1 MRPIAFFLLLL
12 ALQNLVLSQ
21 TAPAKPVFDK
31 SQLGPTSVTKHT
43 VNIAGTQVTY
53 TATAG
58 YLPMAN
64 ESGDERAYIFYIA
77 YTRDGLK
84 ETASRPITF
93 AFNGG
98 PGAASVWLHLGMLGP
113 QRVIVSDV
121 GITTPPP
128 YRLTENQESWLDLT
142 DLVFI
147 DPVSTGF
154 SRAISDDV
162 AQKEFYGYTPDIR
175 SFGEFIRQYVTIN
188 GRWASPKFLLGESYG
203 TARACGLS
211 NYLSATYGMYLNGVV
226 LVSSITNFQTAYFNE
241 GNDLPYLMFLPSYA
255 ASAYYHKRLSPDILR
270 RPLTEFLDDV
280 ENFAFNEYSIALMKG
295 DAISEDDRRKVIG
308 KLSMYTGL
316 SATYIE
322 RSNLRIWIQG
332 FRKELLRADYE
343 VVGRFDS
350 RVKLIDLD
358 ANNHISGI
366 DPSYT
371 AAQGAFSGC
380 INEYLSNT
388 LKYKCNLNYEILTTK
403 VLPWSYN
410 EGQNRYLNA
419 AEDLRKAMLQNPHMK
434 VWIAN
439 GYYDLAT
446 PYFATEYTVNHM
458 GLDRRQRTNVS
469 LTYYEAGHMIYL
481 HPESRAKMKE
491 DARTFYVNATS
502 NIPQDMQP
510 VTYGSPIPSGDVPAT
525 QKSTTG
531 H

>member
-1 MRPIAFFLLLL
+1 MRPIALLFLCCMCL
-12 ALQNLVLSQ
+12 
-21 TAPAKPVFDK
+21 APAWAQPDPKKPLFDK

-43 VNIAGTQVTY
+43 VTIAGVPITY

-58 YLPMAN
+58 YLTMTN
-64 ESGDERAYIFYIA
+64 ESGEEKAYIFYIA

-84 ETASRPITF
+84 DQASRPLTF

-121 GITTPPP
+121 GVTTPPP

-147 DPVSTGF
+147 DPVSTGY
-154 SRAISDDV
+154 SRAISDEV
-162 AQKEFYGYTPDIR
+162 ASKEYYGYTPDIR
-175 SFGEFIRQYVTIN
+175 SFGEFIRQYISIN
-188 GRWASPKFLLGESYG
+188 GRWASPKFLIGESYG

-211 NYLSATYGMYLNGVV
+211 NYLASAYGMYLNGVV

-241 GNDLPYLMFLPSYA
+241 GNDLPYIMFLPSYA
-255 ASAYYHKRLSPDILR
+255 ASAYYHKRLAPDILR
-270 RPLTEFLDDV
+270 RPLSEFLDDV

-295 DAISEDDRRKVIG
+295 DVISEDDRRKAIG

-322 RSNLRIWIQG
+322 RSNLRLWIQG

-358 ANNHISGI
+358 ANNHISDI

-380 INEYLSNT
+380 INDYIPNV
-388 LKYKCNLNYEILTTK
+388 LKYKCNLNYEILTNK
-403 VLPWSYN
+403 VKPWSYN

-439 GYYDLAT
+439 GYFDLAT

-458 GLDRRQRTNVS
+458 GLDRRQRTNVT

-481 HPESRAKMKE
+481 HPESRVKMKE
-491 DARTFYVNATS
+491 DARTFFTNATA
-502 NIPQDMQP
+502 N
-510 VTYGSPIPSGDVPAT
+510 VTAAAAPSG
-525 QKSTTG
+525 K
-531 H
+531 